1 MVSFWPA
8 CTARFGVWGVGGGV
22 WERSFVCLCSH
33 PLLPKTHS
41 PIHYISVSHFLQYRE
56 FPSAVRC
63 EPVRVGLAQLGQTT
77 CRFESLIGAS
87 PSSTAPGTFFC
98 GFGLVC
104 FFIMLARSTRAVP
117 FVALTRRTLP
127 CLPRSLPVRMRT
139 VSFFLTCGLTRTI
152 SFCFVGF
159 PYICVAPLDDFR
171 RERDDLHEL
180 PLAQLAGDRAENARA
195 DRLACVVDENGRVV
209 VEFDVRTVAA
219 AALFHGP
226 NDNGLDHRALLDGA
240 VRRGFLDRGRD
251 HVAEARVLACGR
263 TAEHL
268 DAGDLLCAGVV
279 GHLKDRSHLNHCR
292 FSMRL
297 PSCPVAELP
306 FVIGQLGTLATW

>member
-8 CTARFGVWGVGGGV
+8 FVRPVLGVGCREWGVGAF
-22 WERSFVCLCSH
+22 WPFVCLCSH

-41 PIHYISVSHFLQYRE
+41 PIHYISVSHFLQYRAL
-56 FPSAVRC
+56 PSSVRC
-63 EPVRVGLAQLGQTT
+63 EPVRVGLSQLGQTT

-87 PSSTAPGTFFC
+87 RSRMPPPTFFC
-98 GFGLVC
+98 GLGLVC
-104 FFIMLARSTRAVP
+104 FFIMFARSTMAVP

-180 PLAQLAGDRAENARA
+180 PLAQLAGDGAEDARA

-219 AALFHGP
+219 AALFHRPDDDGF
-226 NDNGLDHRALLDGA
+226 DHRALFDGA

-251 HVAEARVLACGR
+251 DVAEVRVLAR
-263 TAEHL
+263 RRSAQHL
-268 DAGDLLCAGVV
+268 DAGDLLRAGVV
-279 GHLKDRSHLNHCR
+279 GNL
-292 FSMRL
+292 
-297 PSCPVAELP
+297 
-306 FVIGQLGTLATW
+306 